1 MTTSEI
7 SVIIP
12 TYNRRPEIF
21 SRAFDSVLKQT
32 LLPKEI
38 VVVDSGDVE
47 EYSNSIKDIVES
59 ASVDGVDVRYVRF
72 EKRLNGSEARN
83 LGASYCSGSLYCFLD
98 DDDEW
103 YPDKLESQVS
113 LFTDDVGLVSSN
125 YDLESEGKTFYE
137 FCRRRDPNKE
147 ILGENCLGCT
157 SMAMISASIFE
168 ELNGFDPKMRSNQE
182 WDLWIRTSKKTKIIQ
197 NDEKVGIKHDLNDSI
212 SDFKIAVFKGGF
224 RLIIKNAGSYLK
236 HPRLLIK
243 SSYLLL
249 LNLLN

>member
-103 YPDKLESQVS
+103 YPDKLESQVPF
-113 LFTDDVGLVSSN
+113 FTDGVGLVSSN

-137 FCRRRDPNKE
+137 CCRRRDPNKG

-157 SMAMISASIFE
+157 SMAMISASVFK
-168 ELNGFDPKMRSNQE
+168 ELNGFYPKMRSNQE
-182 WDLWIRTSKKTKIIQ
+182 WDLWIRASIKTKIIQ
-197 NDEKVGIKHDLNDSI
+197 TDQIIGIKHDLEETRYRSKTI
-212 SDFKIAVFKGGF
+212 VIRGGA
-224 RLIIKNAGSYLK
+224 RLLIKHSLSYLR

-243 SSYLLL
+243 SSFLIL
-249 LNLLN
+249 LNIVK